1 MSSQTLQT
9 GTGKHSGPTTGTPTA
24 RKPYRNRRLPAA
36 GTVGRY
42 VALAVAAALTLG
54 PVLWTLSTS
63 LRTPS
68 ESFNLPP
75 SFLPINPDFTAY
87 QEVFKQINVSLL
99 VLNSALV
106 TGLIALGQ
114 MASATLAGYAF
125 ARLDFRG
132 KKAIF
137 SLVLAT
143 MMVPVQ
149 VTIVPVFMLIRG
161 MGLSDTLLALILPAI
176 PTAFG
181 TFLMRQYFLGL
192 PNDFAEAAALDGAG
206 PWRIFRSV
214 YVPLAVPGMA
224 IVGILAF
231 NFHWNEFFRPLILTI
246 SEQNFTLPL
255 GLVTLQGNL
264 GTGSISVVLAGV
276 ILSMLPALVVFIF
289 GQRTLREG
297 LTAGASK

>member
-1 MSSQTLQT
+1 MSSQTLHT
-9 GTGKHSGPTTGTPTA
+9 GTGLPSGCTAEPPATRTP
-24 RKPYRNRRLPAA
+24 RRLPSAS
-36 GTVGRY
+36 TVGRY
-42 VALAVAAALTLG
+42 AALAVAAALTLG

-75 SFLPINPDFTAY
+75 SILPINPDVTAY
-87 QEVFKQINVSLL
+87 QEVFKQINVGLL

-132 KKAIF
+132 KNAIF

-246 SEQNFTLPL
+246 SEENFTLPL